1 MSEQNIIKKEK
12 DYNVLTWVF
21 FASQGITDNINLM
34 RCQML
39 CLAVCTPGATLESV
53 KDSTGYR
60 SCLYDIPDRFLTD
73 EKIQEMID
81 WEL

>member
-1 MSEQNIIKKEK
+1 METNTSMKKPK
-12 DYNVLTWVF
+12 DYNVINWVF
-21 FASQGITDNINLM
+21 FASQGITDNTDLM
-34 RCQML
+34 RTSML
-39 CLAVCTPGATLESV
+39 CMDICEPGATVESV
-53 KDSTGYR
+53 KNSTGYR